1 MRTLSLSNA
10 ALAFTL
16 ALGGAGCGRKGD
28 PVPRSRTS
36 PQAPAAAWET
46 LRSLAVV
53 LPSRDTAG
61 SELVGLEQVRVYF
74 MPLGAARPTAAEV
87 LARDEVVLERRRPDL
102 PAPGKRLVLDLSN
115 LQRPSGWLVVVAVRV
130 GNVIGRP
137 SEPLPW
143 LDPKL

>member
-1 MRTLSLSNA
+1 
-10 ALAFTL
+10 
-16 ALGGAGCGRKGD
+16 
-28 PVPRSRTS
+28 
-36 PQAPAAAWET
+36 
-46 LRSLAVV
+46 
-53 LPSRDTAG
+53 
-61 SELVGLEQVRVYF
+61 
-74 MPLGAARPTAAEV
+74 V